1 MNSDY
6 DITLHSEE
14 KSLAEAAR
22 DNFLG
27 SLGLR
32 ESDLSEDTG
41 SGSEE
46 TFADEG
52 IVLSSQP
59 DGLEL
64 PASTVVSS
72 QGRAISFS
80 VSRVPDKNRTFAVS
94 EVGKERSIAPAPSGS
109 IPDSVEKTESFAAVT
124 STGGDVPMA
133 IDNPDVILNLD
144 CPECGGE
151 LVLKRRH
158 IGVEGAC
165 VWCHAPI
172 IAVESA
178 LDSQVRVVPILGRV
192 IKPASCETP
201 LATTPASASVVDI
214 PAAES
219 GEVNASLLMN
229 SVEDLSASHA
239 SVSVGIDSATENT
252 ATSPLEDSGEKQ
264 VVEPAPREQI
274 SPFDLDGLYA
284 AHSFGKPAEDRIEA
298 QGFGETLTSAPAKL
312 AEMPMTGFGA
322 FLQEGSQPKTP
333 DLLTPPLTW
342 PAIRAASPPEAE
354 PTSQTTSLS
363 EPSDALNSVG
373 FSMPAQWGPPVK
385 VAPAEQDSI
394 RDVPG
399 TAFVSGGFGNAVA
412 GTDLGGFTAPGQ
424 SPVTAG
430 AASFD
435 GRNAAVNSSAPFVN
449 EPTLK
454 NIASAFAPLGLG
466 AQIGAST
473 PSEKSTGFTGFLG
486 ADAPAVANEEART
499 RVEAGEET
507 TAGLSFH
514 NSPATKLLFGEM
526 PVDDKRTFAMP
537 GSHFST
543 GSSSEG
549 DRTKQQPSAENPAPL
564 PGKSWGISEPIGT
577 TSGDEAPVAFGRDN
591 QLSPAFGEPMPSAFG
606 DAPFPGF
613 SEAPGSESQV
623 LPTPL
628 RPAVTDFQ
636 SGEPVSSALAGPV
649 ETRIPNLT
657 SQPLGKKPK
666 VRKGFVVLMV
676 IILGFA
682 SGAALA
688 SFMLPVDEYVQTAR
702 AFMEQKFNSAAVGQ
716 QLPSLSPIPSA
727 RVEPLTGA
735 IEP

>member
-6 DITLHSEE
+6 DITFQSEE
-14 KSLAEAAR
+14 KSLAETAR
-22 DNFLG
+22 DHFLG

-32 ESDLSEDTG
+32 ESDLSEVTG
-41 SGSEE
+41 SEPEE

-52 IVLSSQP
+52 MVLSSQP

-64 PASTVVSS
+64 PVSTVVSS

-80 VSRVPDKNRTFAVS
+80 VSRGPDKNRTSAVS
-94 EVGKERSIAPAPSGS
+94 EVDKERSISPAPSGS
-109 IPDSVEKTESFAAVT
+109 IPASVEKTVSLAVVT
-124 STGGDVPMA
+124 STGGGVPVA
-133 IDNPDVILNLD
+133 IDNPDAVLNLD

-158 IGVEGAC
+158 VGVEGAC

-178 LDSQVRVVPILGRV
+178 PDSQVRVVPILGRV
-192 IKPASCETP
+192 IKPAACETP
-201 LATTPASASVVDI
+201 LATTPVSASVVEV
-214 PAAES
+214 PAAEP
-219 GEVNASLLMN
+219 GEANATLLID
-229 SVEDLSASHA
+229 SVEDLSASPA
-239 SVSVGIDSATENT
+239 SVNVGIDSATENT
-252 ATSPLEDSGEKQ
+252 ASSLREDSAEKQ
-264 VVEPAPREQI
+264 VVETAPREQI

-312 AEMPMTGFGA
+312 PEMPMTGFGA

-342 PAIRAASPPEAE
+342 PTISAASPPEAE
-354 PTSQTTSLS
+354 PARQTTSLP
-363 EPSDALNSVG
+363 EPPDALNSVG
-373 FSMPAQWGPPVK
+373 FSMPAQWRPPVM
-385 VAPAEQDSI
+385 AASGEQKSI

-399 TAFVSGGFGNAVA
+399 AAFVSGGFGNAVA
-412 GTDLGGFTAPGQ
+412 GTNLGGFTAPGQ
-424 SPVTAG
+424 SPFTSGVAFFEG
-430 AASFD
+430 GDAPVD
-435 GRNAAVNSSAPFVN
+435 SSAPFVS
-449 EPTLK
+449 EPTRN

-466 AQIGAST
+466 AQTGAST
-473 PSEKSTGFTGFLG
+473 PPEKSTGFTGFLNAG
-486 ADAPAVANEEART
+486 APVVANEEARP
-499 RVEAGEET
+499 RVEAGEES

-514 NSPATKLLFGEM
+514 NSSATKLLFGEM
-526 PVDDKRTFAMP
+526 PADDKRTFAIP

-549 DRTKQQPSAENPAPL
+549 DDTKQQPFVENPAPL
-564 PGKSWGISEPIGT
+564 PGRSWGISEPIGT
-577 TSGDEAPVAFGRDN
+577 PSGDEAPVAFAGDN
-591 QLSPAFGEPMPSAFG
+591 ELSSSFSESVPSGFGDSPFSAF
-606 DAPFPGF
+606 F
-613 SEAPGSESQV
+613 EAPGSESQV
-623 LPTPL
+623 LRTPL
-628 RPAVTDFQ
+628 QSAVTDFQ
-636 SGEPVSSALAGPV
+636 SGEPVSSAAASPV

-688 SFMLPVDEYVQTAR
+688 SFMLPVDKYVQTAR
-702 AFMEQKFNSAAVGQ
+702 AFMEQKFNSEAAGQ
-716 QLPSLSPIPSA
+716 QLPSLSPTPGTPANLVNS
-727 RVEPLTGA
+727 A